1 MTKFELKQKTE
12 SVMNETKDALQT
24 LYDELNQ
31 GQQKKIMKNKEIVE
45 LFERYKVEI

>member
-1 MTKFELKQKTE
+1 MDKISLKRKTDE
-12 SVMNETKDALQT
+12 FINETKNALQIV
-24 LYDELNQ
+24 YDELNQ